1 MSNDTIPSMT
11 GALADLAARL
21 LAAKEGGTA
30 EPVEINRD
38 GHPVDVSVIM
48 TFIIVCLKWY
58 RLKEWFGPGEISKI

>member
-38 GHPVDVSVIM
+38 GHPVDVSD
-48 TFIIVCLKWY
+48 FYNCLFKMVSIKGMIWT
-58 RLKEWFGPGEISKI
+58 R

>member
-38 GHPVDVSVIM
+38 GHPVDVSAIILM
-48 TFIIVCLKWY
+48 IVCLKWY
-58 RLKEWFGPGEISKI
+58 RLKE

>member
-38 GHPVDVSVIM
+38 GHPVDVSAIM
-48 TFIIVCLKWY
+48 TFIIVCLK
-58 RLKEWFGPGEISKI
+58 

>member
-38 GHPVDVSVIM
+38 GHPVDVSVVM
-48 TFIIVCLKWY
+48 TFYNCLFKMVSIKGMIWT
-58 RLKEWFGPGEISKI
+58 R

>member
-38 GHPVDVSVIM
+38 GHPVDVSVMM
-48 TFIIVCLKWY
+48 TLYNGLFKMVS
-58 RLKEWFGPGEISKI
+58 SKGMIWTR